1 MLNIYMRYWRRKEQA
16 GIKSEEEWW
25 TRGCGVLFEYN
36 DRMEYISRKEVQ
48 YPIRRTVVC
57 FG

>member
-1 MLNIYMRYWRRKEQA
+1 MRKN
-16 GIKSEEEWW
+16 GGPGGV
-25 TRGCGVLFEYN
+25 GCVFEYN

-48 YPIRRTVVC
+48 YPIRRTVMC

>member
-1 MLNIYMRYWRRKEQA
+1 MRKN
-16 GIKSEEEWW
+16 GGPGGV
-25 TRGCGVLFEYN
+25 GCVFEYN

-57 FG
+57 LG